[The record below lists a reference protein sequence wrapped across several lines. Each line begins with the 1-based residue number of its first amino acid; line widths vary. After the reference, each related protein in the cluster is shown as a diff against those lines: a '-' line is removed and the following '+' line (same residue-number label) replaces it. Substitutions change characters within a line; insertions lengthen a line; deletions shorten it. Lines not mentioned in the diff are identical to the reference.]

1 MINKI
6 LVSFMI
12 CLLALTIESSG
23 QLSEIVIDEITAKQ
37 ADKWAQYLNISNH
50 RKSSLSKILK
60 QHEQNRNLIFQSTND
75 LKSRLQSENQRFQS
89 ELSSILSE
97 NEVVVYNTLEH
108 LRFEDDRQYVKSL
121 LRAVSSDVYIKYQA
135 KYEYWDK
142 VTV

>member
-23 QLSEIVIDEITAKQ
+23 QLSEKVIDEITAKR
-37 ADKWAQYLNISNH
+37 AQYLNISNH